1 MGICIFN
8 KLEARKISTE
18 IVTTVNNKLSAESL
32 YNKMVEFERA
42 IGRQPGAKFGDD
54 ATPLEHHFADGLY
67 IRKMTAPAGMIN
79 VSKLHKTNHPF
90 FILEGDVS
98 ILTEKGIVRIT
109 APHFGITPAGT
120 KRVVYFHEETVWV
133 TVHATKETDLQKI
146 EDEVIAKTF
155 GELPE
160 RKELC
165 HS

>member
-1 MGICIFN
+1 MSTDIMPTATSAIHGGVVVPVVAG
-8 KLEARKISTE
+8 KL
-18 IVTTVNNKLSAESL
+18 L
-32 YNKMVEFERA
+32 YDKMVEFEQA
-42 IGRQPGAKFGDD
+42 IGQQLGAKFGDD
-54 ATPLEHHFADGLY
+54 CCPLEHNFADGLY

-109 APHFGITPAGT
+109 APHFGITKAGT
-120 KRVVYFHEETVWV
+120 KRVVYFHEDTIWI
-133 TVHATKETDLQKI
+133 TVHATEETDLQKI

-155 GELPE
+155 DELPE
-160 RKELC
+160 RTELC